1 MLEMKRVL
9 IMVVSFYFH
18 LGAKSGDYHDDMNW
32 NNFEFCSVIQVKILK
47 EKF

>member
-9 IMVVSFYFH
+9 IMVVSLYFH

-32 NNFEFCSVIQVKILK
+32 NNFEKWAKIL
-47 EKF
+47 FCNSG